1 MTLPLKELRTTDN
14 LGEGSRRG
22 LQKQWPLKNEIEDS
36 LHWDYI
42 QKVNYS
48 VQDFNDCIARKSEL
62 TRMDVVYAITLVDWI
77 DDAVERI
84 CSCYKE
90 TAVRAFKYE
99 REEELSNLRNYFRGV
114 RSFVNAHPLGTDRH
128 EALGLDGTYVCI
140 DIRRE
145 ISAMYAHADK
155 QCKPKNILFRLTPK
169 GLESVADL
177 HESDVILY
185 TYLKHDSAK
194 LFRYIGLNLDDVR
207 NFAALCIDKLY
218 EFDRYLGNLRQQDYQ
233 P

>member
-1 MTLPLKELRTTDN
+1 MTLPLKELRTTDD
-14 LGEGSRRG
+14 LGEGGHRG
-22 LQKQWPLKNEIEDS
+22 LQKHWPLKSETEYS

-48 VQDFNDCIARKSEL
+48 VQDFNNHIASKSEL
-62 TRMDVVYAITLVDWI
+62 TRMDVVYAIALVDWI

-84 CSCYKE
+84 LSCYKE
-90 TAVRAFKYE
+90 ATVKAFEYE
-99 REEELSNLRNYFRGV
+99 REDELSNLCKYFRAV
-114 RSFVNAHPLGTDRH
+114 RSFVNAHPLGTNRH

-145 ISAMYAHADK
+145 ISAIYAHADK
-155 QCKPKNILFRLTPK
+155 QCMPKNILYQLTPK
-169 GLESVADL
+169 GLASVDDL

-185 TYLKHDSAK
+185 TYSKRGAAES
-194 LFRYIGLNLDDVR
+194 FRYIGLDFDDAR
-207 NFAALCIDKLY
+207 DFAALCIDKLY
-218 EFDRYLGNLRQQDYQ
+218 AFDKYLGKLRQQDFR